1 MTHNDSEQHDDDKPV
16 GRVLSR
22 REVLSLFG
30 GAGAVVIA
38 LGAGM
43 RVIPLDQ
50 TATPAG
56 TAATGAAPTGTALP
70 TCIVRP
76 EMTEGPYFV
85 ETILN
90 RSDIRVEPSDDSI
103 VPGMLMKLKVQ
114 VMDVTSGDCKPLPGA
129 QVDVWHCDAYG
140 VYSGVAG
147 SPDTLFLRG
156 YQITDEFGLAEFKTI
171 VPGWYPGRAVHI
183 HFKIRTDPE
192 AERGYEFTSQ
202 WFFDP
207 EQIETIYAELSY
219 GDRGLPNTPNSRDGI
234 YRSGGEQ
241 LVLDLVPFTEDEAE
255 EEGEPGYTAVFDIGL
270 DLS

>member
-1 MTHNDSEQHDDDKPV
+1 MTHNDGELHDDDKPV

-22 REVLSLFG
+22 REILTLFG
-30 GAGAVVIA
+30 GAGAAVIA
-38 LGAGM
+38 LGAGL

-50 TATPAG
+50 TVI
-56 TAATGAAPTGTALP
+56 PTGTSTALTPTGTTLP

-76 EMTEGPYFV
+76 ELTEGPYFV

-90 RSDIRVEPSDDSI
+90 RSDIRVEPSDDS
-103 VPGMLMKLKVQ
+103 VTDGTLLKLKVQ
-114 VMDVTSGDCKPLPGA
+114 VSDVSNGDCKPLPGA

-183 HFKIRTDPE
+183 HFKIRTDPQ

-207 EQIETIYAELSY
+207 DQIETIYAEAPY
-219 GDRGLPNTPNSRDGI
+219 RDRGLPNTPNSRDGI
-234 YRSGGEQ
+234 YRNGGEQ
-241 LVLDLVPFTEDEAE
+241 LVLDLVPLTEDEAE